1 MKKAFLP
8 IIIILCL
15 SLMAT
20 QCDEDQ
26 ASFTQVDE
34 QNELLLLK
42 KEIETL
48 ANRSVCN
55 ESTAC
60 KYIGFGSKPC
70 GGPWEYLVYSTS
82 IDTQNLEALVADYNE
97 QEKTFNTKWGVISD
111 CAIPNPPAS
120 LKCENN
126 ICIAIY

>member
-1 MKKAFLP
+1 MKKAFSP

-55 ESTAC
+55 E
-60 KYIGFGSKPC
+60 F
-70 GGPWEYLVYSTS
+70 EQMDL
-82 IDTQNLEALVADYNE
+82 YNMDIW
-97 QEKTFNTKWGVISD
+97 Q
-111 CAIPNPPAS
+111 A
-120 LKCENN
+120 
-126 ICIAIY
+126 